1 MGSNGRN
8 FYRRIQADVSIMTDK
23 IRVLQVNKFYHP
35 VTGGVERVVQQIA
48 EGLNDR
54 LSMAVLACQKKG
66 PGIVEKI
73 NDVEVTKSG
82 SIGTFFS
89 MPVSFSFL
97 LDFFRMSRNTDIVHI
112 HMPFPLA
119 DVAMCFSG
127 YRGKVVLWWH
137 SDVVKQKKLLML
149 YRPFLLKL
157 LKRADIVIAATQ
169 GHIDNSPYLTGYRDK
184 CVVIP
189 YGVDRHILEK
199 SNIFVSRQANNKS
212 SEFRILYVGRLV
224 YYKGCDVL
232 LKSFVKVRGARLIMI
247 GDGPLRTSLLE
258 QAKKLGISER
268 VDFIKA
274 LDDDDLAEELAKC
287 DFLVLPSVE
296 RSEAFGLVQIEAM
309 AFGKPVI
316 NTDLPSGAPMVS
328 LDGITGLTVPPNDP
342 EALANAMQQMIN
354 SPELR
359 KKYGRAAYKRA
370 REEFSMD
377 KMLSSLLTEYKKLI
391 SVPSFPHVF
400 DQEGAVQRKGNIRN
414 HHSA

>member
-1 MGSNGRN
+1 
-8 FYRRIQADVSIMTDK
+8 MTNK

-48 EGLNDR
+48 EGLNSNVD
-54 LSMAVLACQKKG
+54 MTVLACQKKG
-66 PGIVEKI
+66 PGVVEKI
-73 NDVEVTKSG
+73 NDVKVTKSG

-89 MPVSFSFL
+89 MPVSLSFL
-97 LDFFRMSRNTDIVHI
+97 WNFFRMSKNADIVHI

-157 LKRADIVIAATQ
+157 LRRADIVIAATQ

-199 SNIFVSRQANNKS
+199 SNIVVAGQLNNKS
-212 SEFRILYVGRLV
+212 TECSVLYVGRLV

-232 LKSFVKVRGARLIMI
+232 LKAFAKVQGARLRMI
-247 GDGPLRTSLLE
+247 GDGPLLSSLVG
-258 QAKKLGISER
+258 QAKKLGLTEK
-268 VDFIKA
+268 VDFISF
-274 LDDDDLAEELAKC
+274 LDDDGLAEELAKC

-316 NTDLPSGAPMVS
+316 NTDLPGGAPMVS

-342 EALANAMQQMIN
+342 DALATAIQLLIDE
-354 SPELR
+354 PELR
-359 KKYGRAAYKRA
+359 ERFGKAAYKRA

-377 KMLSSLLTEYKKLI
+377 KMLSSLFKEYKKLTNA
-391 SVPSFPHVF
+391 
-400 DQEGAVQRKGNIRN
+400 G
-414 HHSA
+414 